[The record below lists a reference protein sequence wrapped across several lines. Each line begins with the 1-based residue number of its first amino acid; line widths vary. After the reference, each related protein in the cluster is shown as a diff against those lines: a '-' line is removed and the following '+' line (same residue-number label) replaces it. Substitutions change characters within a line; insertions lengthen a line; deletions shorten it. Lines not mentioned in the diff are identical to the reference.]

1 MNIQVSSA
9 GGRRIEVSA
18 HGDYTHERERE
29 STKVDGSNATCI
41 TDDLFIGELP
51 PSKLKV
57 RATYTR
63 LREMGAAAHMRAPS
77 QRAARER
84 LGQTHSEPNA
94 PQRPSP
100 ACVISGPTVS
110 RVQSSRTEAASCSAG
125 GRAARRLRAADAR
138 WRQGWAESGGGG
150 GGDEQGRALRW
161 CSRRL
166 DAQED
171 ADVGLVLAVPDIVE
185 KDRDCACGRRMARVA
200 VMAAAT
206 AVVVRAA
213 LQPAEREGTR
223 LGGAPA

>member
-1 MNIQVSSA
+1 M
-9 GGRRIEVSA
+9 GRWRTVNRGERA
-18 HGDYTHERERE
+18 PNYTETVHTTAER
-29 STKVDGSNATCI
+29 D
-41 TDDLFIGELP
+41 
-51 PSKLKV
+51 
-57 RATYTR
+57 
-63 LREMGAAAHMRAPS
+63 AAHMLPVAYAMGPHMRGPVPR
-77 QRAARER
+77 RAARER

-161 CSRRL
+161 CSRRRCL
-166 DAQED
+166 DAQKD

-185 KDRDCACGRRMARVA
+185 KDRDCACGRRR
-200 VMAAAT
+200 
-206 AVVVRAA
+206 A